1 MHINTHGTGTP
12 LNDKSE
18 TAAIKLALGDSEAR
32 RAILCSTK
40 SMTGHALGAAGGIEA
55 IAAVMALHDG
65 IVPPTIH
72 YEVPDPE
79 CDLDVNPNSAREAK
93 LTMALSSSLGFG
105 GHNAVLAFR
114 RI

>member
-1 MHINTHGTGTP
+1 
-12 LNDKSE
+12 
-18 TAAIKLALGDSEAR
+18 
-32 RAILCSTK
+32 
-40 SMTGHALGAAGGIEA
+40 MTGHALGAAGGIEA
-55 IAAVMALHDG
+55 VAAVLALDNG

-79 CDLDVNPNSAREAK
+79 CDLDVNPNHAREAK

-114 RI
+114 LV